1 MAFGNKKKV
10 TNEDEVEFKG
20 KRRRG
25 PRKGLSLIIMLIAII
40 ICFMMMMV
48 GFITDWMW
56 FKDLGYASVFW
67 KKLLTEISIFVPVF
81 LVVGLLT
88 RFYLRTLKNGYF
100 KKIES
105 HEIPNAKR
113 MNSVSWVLSIIFA
126 GLIGLYS
133 SWGTW
138 LTFLKSANS
147 TEFGL
152 KDPLFNLDI
161 GFYIFQLDWLDI
173 LNEITLAAIIGLVVV
188 TLIYYMYL
196 LSVRTP
202 DIFVHDAPP
211 DEPEPEPEPV
221 EEDEEPK
228 VIYRTP
234 IDHSVIGRMF
244 RAGKGAVGTAFD
256 SNHKR
261 GRGRRVDVNNSN
273 LEHLMDIASGKLTIL
288 GVLFY
293 LMLGV
298 DFFIKQFELL
308 HAHNGAVYGAGFV
321 DVNITLWVYRAII
334 LLCLIGAVTLAIHIK
349 KGQITK
355 LLKVPV
361 IMVLIYALGI
371 GAGRLVQSLVVSPD
385 EINKESKYLENN
397 IEYTRHAYGIDN
409 VRVAPYAADDSI
421 TGETIENNEETIGNI
436 RINDYEPVKDFYNQT
451 QSIRQYYR
459 FNDADIDRYNINGGI
474 TQTYLSAREIDEEKI
489 SDTWINRHL
498 KYTHGYGVA
507 VSQVDTVTSSGQPDV
522 IEGNIPPETSVD
534 VLKIDRP
541 ELYFGELSN
550 DYIITNTK
558 ETEFDYPDGSE
569 NKYTEYKGSTGI
581 KLNLLNRILFA
592 VREGNIKI
600 LVSSNITSQSKFIY
614 YRNVV
619 QRVEKIMPYLSY
631 EEDPYL
637 TIVDGK
643 LYWILDAYTTSSN
656 YPYSEPYTDQVNSTN
671 YIRNSVKVVVDAYN
685 GTVDFYIVDDNDPI
699 AQTFQKIY
707 PKLFKS
713 STEIPEGLKA
723 HLRYPNALFKIQA
736 GVYCKYHMD
745 EVKVFYQREDLWD
758 IAHQI
763 YGTEEVQMDP
773 SYYIFN
779 LPDTEEGAE
788 FINMV
793 PFTPKSKQNMTAVM
807 MARNDGANYGQLIV
821 YTMPKNKT
829 VYGPMQI
836 EAQIDQN
843 TEISKE
849 FSLWASSGSKY
860 KRGDLFVIPIGT
872 SLMYVEP
879 VYLEASNQAI
889 PEVKRVI
896 VAYQDRIAYEAT
908 LGEALMSLFGTS
920 TEGTRAD
927 SVIDNGDA
935 EAGTTDDVKS
945 LINKAQNAYDKAIE
959 AQKNGDWAEYGKY
972 IGQLEQYL
980 KRLGDQSN
988 NAAPAAAAP
997 AEDAAAAAPA
1007 EDAAEAPAEAPAEAE
1022 AAPAEDAAAEE
1033 PAA

>member
-1 MAFGNKKKV
+1 MAFGKKKNV
-10 TNEDEVEFKG
+10 NTEEDEFKG
-20 KRRRG
+20 KRRRS
-25 PRKGLSLIIMLIAII
+25 RKGLSIIIMIIAII
-40 ICFMMMMV
+40 ICAMMMLV

-56 FKDLGYASVFW
+56 FRDLGYASVFW
-67 KKLLTEISIFVPVF
+67 KKLLTEIEIFVPVF
-81 LVVGLLT
+81 LVACLFS

-113 MNSVSWVLSIIFA
+113 MNSMAWVLSVLFGA
-126 GLIGLYS
+126 GVGLYS

-147 TEFGL
+147 TAFGL

-161 GFYIFQLDWLDI
+161 GFYIFQLDWIDI
-173 LNEITLAAIIGLVVV
+173 VNEIVIGAIIGMVVV
-188 TLIYYMYL
+188 TLIYYAYL

-202 DIFVHDAPP
+202 DIFVHEAPP
-211 DEPEPEPEPV
+211 DEPEEEPEPV

-234 IDHSVIGRMF
+234 LDHSVIGRMF
-244 RAGKGAVGTAFD
+244 RASKKAVDTAFD
-256 SNHKR
+256 GDHKR
-261 GRGRRVDVNNSN
+261 KKGSRIDVNNSN
-273 LEHLMDIASGKLTIL
+273 LEHLLDIASGKLTVL

-293 LMLGV
+293 LMLGA

-308 HAHNGAVYGAGFV
+308 HTHTGAVYGAGFV
-321 DVNITLWVYRAII
+321 DVNITLWVYRII
-334 LLCLIGAVTLAIHIK
+334 MVMSVIGAITLAIHIK
-349 KGQITK
+349 KGEISK

-361 IMVLIYALGI
+361 IMVVIFALGA
-371 GAGRLVQSLVVSPD
+371 GAANLVQSLIVSPD

-409 VRVAPYAADDSI
+409 VRVAPYSADDSI
-421 TGETIENNEETIGNI
+421 TAETIENNEETIGNI

-498 KYTHGYGVA
+498 KYTHGYGAA
-507 VSQVDTVTSSGQPDV
+507 VSQVDTVTASGQPDV
-522 IEGNIPPETSVD
+522 IEGNIPPETNVD
-534 VLKIDRP
+534 VLRIDRP
-541 ELYFGELSN
+541 EIYFGELSN

-569 NKYTEYKGSTGI
+569 NKYTEYEGSTGI
-581 KLNLLNRILFA
+581 KLNLLNRVLFA
-592 VREGNIKI
+592 IREGNIKI
-600 LVSSNITSQSKFIY
+600 LVSSNITSQSRFIY

-631 EEDPYL
+631 EEDPYM

-643 LYWILDAYTTSSN
+643 LYWILDAYTTSRN
-656 YPYSEPYTDQVNSTN
+656 YPYSEPYTDQINSTN

-685 GTVDFYIVDDNDPI
+685 GTVDFYIVDEEDPI
-699 AQTFQKIY
+699 AKTYQKIY
-707 PKLFKS
+707 PKLFKNYDQ
-713 STEIPEGLKA
+713 IPDEMKA

-736 GVYCKYHMD
+736 GVYSKYHMD

-763 YGTEEVQMDP
+763 YGTEDVQMDP

-788 FINMV
+788 FINMI

-807 MARNDGANYGQLIV
+807 MARNDGKNYGQLIV

-849 FSLWASSGSKY
+849 FSLWASSGSTY

-896 VAYQDRIAYEAT
+896 VAYQDKIAYEAT

-920 TEGTRAD
+920 TEGNRAD
-927 SVIDNGDA
+927 SVIDGGSA
-935 EAGTTDDVKS
+935 EDGTSDDIKS
-945 LINKAQNAYDKAIE
+945 LIRKAQNAYDKAIE
-959 AQKNGDWAEYGKY
+959 AQKNGEWAEYGKY
-972 IGQLEQYL
+972 IGQLESYL
-980 KRLGDQSN
+980 KKLDDQSGQTT
-988 NAAPAAAAP
+988 NAADTAA
-997 AEDAAAAAPA
+997 DAATTEPTA
-1007 EDAAEAPAEAPAEAE
+1007 E
-1022 AAPAEDAAAEE
+1022 AEE

>member
-1 MAFGNKKKV
+1 MAFGRKKSANV
-10 TNEDEVEFKG
+10 NSDEQEFKG
-20 KRRRG
+20 KRRR
-25 PRKGLSLIIMLIAII
+25 PRVGLSIIVMLIAIV
-40 ICFMMMMV
+40 ICFIMMTV
-48 GFITDWMW
+48 SFITDWLW
-56 FKDLGYASVFW
+56 FSDLGYATVFW
-67 KKLLTEISIFVPVF
+67 KKLLTELEIGIPVF
-81 LVVGLLT
+81 LIVCLLT
-88 RFYLRTLKNGYF
+88 RFYLRTLRNGYF

-113 MNSVSWVLSIIFA
+113 MNSIAWLLSILFGGGIA
-126 GLIGLYS
+126 VYS

-147 TEFGL
+147 SSFGL

-173 LNEITLAAIIGLVVV
+173 VNEILLAAIIGLVIV
-188 TLIYYMYL
+188 TIIYYSYL

-202 DIFVHDAPP
+202 DIFIHDAPP
-211 DEPEPEPEPV
+211 DEPDPEPEPEP
-221 EEDEEPK
+221 DDDDEPK

-234 IDHSVIGRMF
+234 IDHSVVGRMF
-244 RAGKGAVGTAFD
+244 RASKKAVDTAFD

-261 GRGRRVDVNNSN
+261 GKGKRVDVNNSN

-298 DFFIKQFELL
+298 DFFLRQFDLL
-308 HAHNGAVYGAGFV
+308 HTHTGAVYGAGFT
-321 DVNITLWVYRAII
+321 DVNVTLWVYRLII
-334 LLCLIGAVTLAIHIK
+334 LMSLVGAVTLAIHIK
-349 KGQITK
+349 KGEISK

-361 IMVLIYALGI
+361 IMILIYALGA
-371 GAGRLVQSLVVSPD
+371 GAANLVQSLIVSPD
-385 EINKESKYLENN
+385 EINKETKYLENN
-397 IEYTRHAYGIDN
+397 IEYTRHAYGIDD
-409 VRVAPYAADDSI
+409 VRVASYSADDSI
-421 TGETIENNEETIGNI
+421 TAETIENNEETIGNI

-459 FNDADIDRYNINGGI
+459 FNDADIDRYKINDAI
-474 TQTYLSAREIDEEKI
+474 TQTYLSAREIDEDKI

-498 KYTHGYGVA
+498 KYTHGYGAA
-507 VSQVDTVTSSGQPDV
+507 VSQVDTVTASGQPDV

-541 ELYFGELSN
+541 EIYFGELSN
-550 DYIITNTK
+550 DYIIVNTK

-569 NKYTEYKGSTGI
+569 NKYTTYEGSTGI
-581 KLNLLNRILFA
+581 KLNFFNRILFA
-592 VREGNIKI
+592 LREGNIKI
-600 LVSSNITSQSKFIY
+600 LVSSNINSKSKFIY
-614 YRNVV
+614 CRNVV

-631 EEDPYL
+631 EEDPYM

-643 LYWILDAYTTSSN
+643 LYWILDAYTTSRN
-656 YPYSEPYTDQVNSTN
+656 YPYSEPYTDEINSTN

-713 STEIPEGLKA
+713 SDKIPEDMRS

-736 GVYCKYHMD
+736 SVYSKYHMD

-763 YGTEEVQMDP
+763 YGTEDVQMDP

-788 FINMV
+788 FINMI
-793 PFTPKSKQNMTAVM
+793 PFTPKSKQNMTAIM
-807 MARNDGANYGQLIV
+807 MARNDGDNYGQLIV

-849 FSLWASSGSKY
+849 FSLWASSGSTY

-896 VAYQDRIAYEAT
+896 VAYQDKIAYEAT

-920 TEGTRAD
+920 TDGNRAD
-927 SVIDNGDA
+927 SVVDDGSA
-935 EAGTTDDVKS
+935 EDGTNDDVKS

-959 AQKNGDWAEYGKY
+959 AQKEGDWAGYGKY
-972 IGQLEQYL
+972 IGQLETYL
-980 KRLGDQSN
+980 TRLGEQSGN
-988 NAAPAAAAP
+988 TTGADTAADAGADAP
-997 AEDAAAAAPA
+997 AEDAA
-1007 EDAAEAPAEAPAEAE
+1007 PAEAE
-1022 AAPAEDAAAEE
+1022 NPAE
-1033 PAA
+1033 

>member
-1 MAFGNKKKV
+1 
-10 TNEDEVEFKG
+10 
-20 KRRRG
+20 
-25 PRKGLSLIIMLIAII
+25 MLIAVIGALLV
-40 ICFMMMMV
+40 MLV

-56 FKDLGYASVFW
+56 FKDLGYTSVFW
-67 KKLLTEISIFVPVF
+67 KKLLTELEIGVPTA
-81 LVVGLLT
+81 VVMVLLT

-100 KKIES
+100 KQIES
-105 HEIPNAKR
+105 HEIPNARK
-113 MNSVSWVLSIIFA
+113 MNTMSWVISILF
-126 GLIGLYS
+126 GIGVGIYA

-147 TEFGL
+147 TDFGL

-173 LNEITLAAIIGLVVV
+173 LNEIILGTIIGLVLV
-188 TLIYYMYL
+188 TLIYYAYL

-202 DIFVHDAPP
+202 DLFVHEAPP
-211 DEPEPEPEPV
+211 EEPEPEPEP
-221 EEDEEPK
+221 EEDDEEPK

-244 RAGKGAVGTAFD
+244 RAGRKAVGTAFD
-256 SNHKR
+256 DNHKKKR
-261 GRGRRVDVNNSN
+261 GSRIDVNNSN
-273 LEHLMDIASGKLTIL
+273 LEHLMDIASGKLIIL
-288 GVLFY
+288 GILFY
-293 LMLGV
+293 LMLGA
-298 DFFIKQFELL
+298 DFFLKQFDLL
-308 HAHNGAVYGAGFV
+308 HTHTGAVYGAGFV
-321 DVNITLWVYRAII
+321 DVNITLWVYRII
-334 LLCLIGAVTLAIHIK
+334 MVMSLVGAVTLAIHIK
-349 KGQITK
+349 KGEISK

-361 IMVLIYALGI
+361 IMIVIYALGI
-371 GAGRLVQSLVVSPD
+371 GAGSLVQSLVVSPD
-385 EINKESKYLENN
+385 EINKETKYLENN

-409 VRVAPYAADDSI
+409 VRVAPYSADDSI
-421 TGETIENNEETIGNI
+421 TAETIESNEETIGNI

-459 FNDADIDRYNINGGI
+459 FNDTDIDRYTINGAI

-522 IEGNIPPETSVD
+522 IEGNIPPETSVEA
-534 VLKIDRP
+534 LTIERP
-541 ELYFGELSN
+541 EIYFGELSN
-550 DYIITNTK
+550 DYIIVNTK

-569 NKYTEYKGSTGI
+569 NKYTEYEGESGI
-581 KLNLLNRILFA
+581 KLNILNRLLFA
-592 VREGNIKI
+592 IREGNIKI
-600 LVSSNITSQSKFIY
+600 LVSSNITSNSRFIF

-619 QRVEKIMPYLSY
+619 DRVEKIMPYLSY
-631 EEDPYL
+631 EEDPYM
-637 TIVDGK
+637 TIVDGR
-643 LYWILDAYTTSSN
+643 LYWILDAYTTSSK
-656 YPYSEPYTDQVNSTN
+656 YPYSEPYTDEINSTN

-685 GTVDFYIVDDNDPI
+685 GSVDFYIVDDDDPI

-713 STEIPEGLKA
+713 SDQIPENMRS

-736 GVYCKYHMD
+736 SVYSKYHMD

-763 YGTEEVQMDP
+763 YGTEDVQMDP

-788 FINMV
+788 FINMI

-807 MARNDGANYGQLIV
+807 MARNDGDNYGQLIV

-849 FSLWASSGSKY
+849 FSLWASSGSTY

-872 SLMYVEP
+872 SIMYVEP

-896 VAYQDRIAYEAT
+896 VAYQDKIAYEAT
-908 LGEALMSLFGTS
+908 LGEALMSLFGS
-920 TEGTRAD
+920 SIEGNKAD
-927 SVIDNGDA
+927 SVIDGGSD
-935 EAGTTDDVKS
+935 EDGTSDDVKS
-945 LINKAQNAYDKAIE
+945 LISKAQNAYDKAIE

-972 IGQLEQYL
+972 IGQLETYL
-980 KRLGDQSN
+980 TRLSEQSGQSSQSS
-988 NAAPAAAAP
+988 ADTAAADTA
-997 AEDAAAAAPA
+997 ADEAAAVDAAD
-1007 EDAAEAPAEAPAEAE
+1007 E
-1022 AAPAEDAAAEE
+1022 AAAEE

>member
-1 MAFGNKKKV
+1 
-10 TNEDEVEFKG
+10 
-20 KRRRG
+20 
-25 PRKGLSLIIMLIAII
+25 MLIAVIGALLV
-40 ICFMMMMV
+40 MLV

-56 FKDLGYASVFW
+56 FKDLGYTSVFW
-67 KKLLTEISIFVPVF
+67 KKLLTELEIGVPTA
-81 LVVGLLT
+81 VVMVLLT

-100 KKIES
+100 KQIES
-105 HEIPNAKR
+105 HEIPNARK
-113 MNSVSWVLSIIFA
+113 MNTMSWVISILF
-126 GLIGLYS
+126 GIGVGIYA

-147 TEFGL
+147 TDFGL

-173 LNEITLAAIIGLVVV
+173 LNEIILGTIIGLVLV
-188 TLIYYMYL
+188 TLIYYAYL

-202 DIFVHDAPP
+202 DLFVHEAPP
-211 DEPEPEPEPV
+211 EEPEPEPEP
-221 EEDEEPK
+221 EEDDEEPK

-244 RAGKGAVGTAFD
+244 RAGRKAVGTAFD
-256 SNHKR
+256 DNHKKKR
-261 GRGRRVDVNNSN
+261 GSRIDVNNSN
-273 LEHLMDIASGKLTIL
+273 LEHLMDIASGKLIIL
-288 GVLFY
+288 GILFY
-293 LMLGV
+293 LMLGA
-298 DFFIKQFELL
+298 DFFLKQFDLL
-308 HAHNGAVYGAGFV
+308 HTHTGAVYGAGFV
-321 DVNITLWVYRAII
+321 DVNITLWVYRII
-334 LLCLIGAVTLAIHIK
+334 MVMSLVGAVTLAIHIK
-349 KGQITK
+349 KGEISK

-361 IMVLIYALGI
+361 IMIVIYALGI
-371 GAGRLVQSLVVSPD
+371 GAGSLVQSLVVSPD
-385 EINKESKYLENN
+385 EINKETKYLENN

-409 VRVAPYAADDSI
+409 VRVAPYSADDSI
-421 TGETIENNEETIGNI
+421 TAETIESNEETIGNI

-459 FNDADIDRYNINGGI
+459 FNDTDIDRYTINGAI

-522 IEGNIPPETSVD
+522 IEGNIPPETSVEA
-534 VLKIDRP
+534 LAIERP
-541 ELYFGELSN
+541 EIYFGELSN
-550 DYIITNTK
+550 DYIIVNTK

-569 NKYTEYKGSTGI
+569 NKYTEYEGESGI
-581 KLNLLNRILFA
+581 KLNLLNRLLFA
-592 VREGNIKI
+592 IREGNIKI
-600 LVSSNITSQSKFIY
+600 LVSSNITSNSRFIF

-619 QRVEKIMPYLSY
+619 DRVEKIMPYLSY
-631 EEDPYL
+631 EEDPYM
-637 TIVDGK
+637 TIVDGR
-643 LYWILDAYTTSSN
+643 LYWILDAYTTSSK
-656 YPYSEPYTDQVNSTN
+656 YPYSEPYTDEINSTN

-685 GTVDFYIVDDNDPI
+685 GSVDFYIVDDDDPI

-713 STEIPEGLKA
+713 SDQIPENMRS

-736 GVYCKYHMD
+736 SVYSKYHMD

-763 YGTEEVQMDP
+763 YGTEDVQMDP

-788 FINMV
+788 FINMI

-807 MARNDGANYGQLIV
+807 MARNDGDNYGQLIV

-849 FSLWASSGSKY
+849 FSLWASSGSTY

-872 SLMYVEP
+872 SIMYVEP

-896 VAYQDRIAYEAT
+896 VAYQDKIAYEAT
-908 LGEALMSLFGTS
+908 LGEALMSLFGS
-920 TEGTRAD
+920 SIEGNKAD
-927 SVIDNGDA
+927 SVIDGGSD
-935 EAGTTDDVKS
+935 EDGTSDDVKS
-945 LINKAQNAYDKAIE
+945 LISKAQNAYDKAIE

-972 IGQLEQYL
+972 IGQLETYL
-980 KRLGDQSN
+980 TRLSEQSGQSSQSS
-988 NAAPAAAAP
+988 ADTAAADTA
-997 AEDAAAAAPA
+997 ADEAAAVDAAD
-1007 EDAAEAPAEAPAEAE
+1007 E
-1022 AAPAEDAAAEE
+1022 AAAEE

>member
-1 MAFGNKKKV
+1 MAFGKKKNV
-10 TNEDEVEFKG
+10 NTDDEIEFKG
-20 KRRRG
+20 KRRH
-25 PRKGLSLIIMLIAII
+25 PRKGLSIIIMLIAII
-40 ICFMMMMV
+40 ICFLLMMV

-56 FKDLGYASVFW
+56 FSDLGYASVFW
-67 KKLLTEISIFVPVF
+67 KKLLTELEIFFPVF
-81 LVVGLLT
+81 IVVALLT
-88 RFYLRTLKNGYF
+88 RFYLRTLRNGYF
-100 KKIES
+100 RQIES

-113 MNSVSWVLSIIFA
+113 MNKVAWILSILFGGGV
-126 GLIGLYS
+126 GLFS

-138 LTFLKSANS
+138 LTFLKAANS
-147 TEFGL
+147 TKFDL

-161 GFYIFQLDWLDI
+161 GFYIFKLDWIDI
-173 LNEITLAAIIGLVVV
+173 LNEIILGAIIGLVLV
-188 TLIYYMYL
+188 TLFYYSYL

-256 SNHKR
+256 KNHKR
-261 GRGRRVDVNNSN
+261 GRGKRVDVNNSN
-273 LEHLMDIASGKLTIL
+273 LEHLMDIASGKLIVL
-288 GVLFY
+288 GILFY

-308 HAHNGAVYGAGFV
+308 HTHTGAVYGAGFV
-321 DVNITLWVYRAII
+321 DVNITLWVYRVIMV
-334 LLCLIGAVTLAIHIK
+334 LSVIGAITLAIHIK
-349 KGQITK
+349 KGEITK

-371 GAGRLVQSLVVSPD
+371 GAGNLVQSLIVSPD

-409 VRVAPYAADDSI
+409 VRVAPYSADDSI
-421 TGETIENNEETIGNI
+421 TGETIENNEDTIGNI

-459 FNDADIDRYNINGGI
+459 FNDADIDRYTINGGI

-498 KYTHGYGVA
+498 KYTHGYGAA

-522 IEGNIPPETSVD
+522 IEGNIPPETAVD

-541 ELYFGELSN
+541 EIYFGELSN

-569 NKYTEYKGSTGI
+569 NKYTEYQGSTGI
-581 KLNLLNRILFA
+581 KLNLFNRILFA
-592 VREGNIKI
+592 MREGNIKI

-614 YRNVV
+614 NRNVV
-619 QRVEKIMPYLSY
+619 RRVEKIMPYLSY
-631 EEDPYL
+631 KEDPYM

-656 YPYSEPYTDQVNSTN
+656 YPYSEPYTDEVNSTN

-685 GTVDFYIVDDNDPI
+685 GTVDFYIVDETDPI

-713 STEIPEGLKA
+713 SDKIPEGMKA

-745 EVKVFYQREDLWD
+745 DVKVFYQREDLWD

-763 YGTEEVQMDP
+763 YGTEDVQMDP

-788 FINMV
+788 FINMI

-849 FSLWASSGSKY
+849 FSLWASSGSTY

-896 VAYQDRIAYEAT
+896 VAYQDKIAYEAT
-908 LGEALMSLFGTS
+908 LGEALESLFGAS
-920 TEGTRAD
+920 TEGNRAD
-927 SVIDNGDA
+927 SVIDGGSA
-935 EAGTTDDVKS
+935 EEGTSDDIKS
-945 LINKAQNAYDKAIE
+945 LINKAQNAYNKAIE

-972 IGQLEQYL
+972 IGQLEKYL
-980 KRLGDQSN
+980 TQLGDQSSTS
-988 NAAPAAAAP
+988 APAADAAADTAAAP
-997 AEDAAAAAPA
+997 ADTAAAEP
-1007 EDAAEAPAEAPAEAE
+1007 EA
-1022 AAPAEDAAAEE
+1022 AAAEE
-1033 PAA
+1033 EPAA